1 MRNLLKKALTHP
13 LFRYAFV
20 GILTYTVEIAVLI
33 GLHSGFR
40 MQRTFATGASFW
52 VGLFFSFL
60 LQKLVAFQDY
70 KKEVKAIS
78 KQAAGYGAL
87 VAFNY
92 FLTLLIVSLFP
103 DKDLILSRTVALATT
118 TCWNYVIYKK
128 IIFRQSKHTHKDL
141 TAE

>member
-1 MRNLLKKALTHP
+1 MKDYFKKALDHS

-20 GILTYTVEIAVLI
+20 GVLTYAVEITVLV
-33 GLHSGFR
+33 GLHSGLHA
-40 MQRTFATGASFW
+40 QRTLATGASFW
-52 VGLFFSFL
+52 VGLLFSFL

-78 KQAAGYGAL
+78 RQAVGYAAL

-118 TCWNYVIYKK
+118 TIWNYVIYKK
-128 IIFRQSKHTHKDL
+128 IIFRANKTRG
-141 TAE
+141 AE